1 MVCYVHFNMDRLY
14 YNRIIITIIIIII
27 QFRLRL
33 YEHYIKSNYRYLV
46 TSIFM
51 LMLLLM
57 FMSVGTRQ
65 RHQEKGRDS
74 DMKEVFFSSSYYVY
88 WCYVQS
94 VQCSRFSNIS
104 NKATFV
110 GNLFILALVKHGA
123 YIYTY
128 GLSSCLSTTAKKMRE
143 ITATIAIY

>member
-57 FMSVGTRQ
+57 FMSVGRRQ
-65 RHQEKGRDS
+65 RHQENARDRDS
-74 DMKEVFFSSSYYVY
+74 ERYERSLFFVKLLCLLVLRLECAMFSILEYQQQGYVC
-88 WCYVQS
+88 WQS
-94 VQCSRFSNIS
+94 IYS
-104 NKATFV
+104 
-110 GNLFILALVKHGA
+110 GA
-123 YIYTY
+123 
-128 GLSSCLSTTAKKMRE
+128 G
-143 ITATIAIY
+143 